1 MKKYKVSSTNAL
13 NFILISDNSKI
24 GELIYEQW
32 FAFKADIH
40 LSDGEELKL
49 EPKGFW
55 NSKIE
60 LKDKSKTLLEFK
72 MGWNG
77 ILIDTFFKPSDQS
90 YLLQFKG
97 LLNNRIVLINTEKEE
112 LLVAKPQ
119 FNLKNFN
126 QNYEIEITP
135 VFDKLANK
143 ELLILTVLHCINY
156 YYYMSLVA

>member
-1 MKKYKVSSTNAL
+1 MKKYKVNSTDSL
-13 NFILISDNSKI
+13 NFILTSDDTKI

-40 LSDGEELKL
+40 LSDGKELKL

-60 LKDKSKTLLEFK
+60 LKDKTKSLLEFK

-77 ILIDTFFKPSDQS
+77 ILIDTFFKPSERS
-90 YLLQFKG
+90 YLLKFKG
-97 LLNNRIVLINTEKEE
+97 LLNNRFVLINTEKEE
-112 LLVAKPQ
+112 LLVAEPH

-126 QNYEIEITP
+126 QNYNIETTP
-135 VFDKLANK
+135 DFDKSENK
-143 ELLILTVLHCINY
+143 ELVILTVLHCINY
-156 YYYMSLVA
+156 YYYMTIVA